1 VLIDPPVSRPEY
13 YAFSVPLSSIYSLV
27 AIPPSLSS
35 WHGTV
40 TINIIHES
48 TLSTLHFHDDESRS
62 VHLPAPSNSPGTYPP
77 SYPPL
82 PSRTTWGG
90 ESLIAS
96 LRPYANIL
104 RSSLE
109 PTLFLVDPS
118 RQDIE
123 THSVV
128 LFSDDAVDSILSP
141 SSSPI
146 PIHRRPRPVS
156 SPPTGTRSRTS
167 VLHAS
172 FASPQSP
179 SASIMQ
185 SFSNIT
191 RATRHAAQ
199 QILSHP
205 LAKPIVPHLPDPV
218 RSLVSVNG
226 EWSSW
231 VEKGGMGEFESA
243 RVYLARW
250 ARIVAEEG
258 ERSRLRES
266 LPSTSGAQAPDDDSE
281 ASSLGIFELIHS
293 TSNLPIPRPTRNPR
307 HPVDR
312 TQWEAWFS
320 IDGRPKVSKREMRVE
335 VFRRV
340 GHPSL
345 RCFVPVIDLQV
356 FRA

>member
-1 VLIDPPVSRPEY
+1 M
-13 YAFSVPLSSIYSLV
+13 SSIYSLV
-27 AIPPSLSS
+27 AIQPSLSS

-40 TINIIHES
+40 TINVIHE
-48 TLSTLHFHDDESRS
+48 TALPTLHFHDDESRS
-62 VHLPAPSNSPGTYPP
+62 VHLPAPSNYPETYPP

-128 LFSDDAVDSILSP
+128 LFSDDAVDSILAP

-156 SPPTGTRSRTS
+156 SPPTGARRRTS

-172 FASPQSP
+172 FASAQSP

-218 RSLVSVNG
+218 RSLVNVNG

-266 LPSTSGAQAPDDDSE
+266 LPSTSGTQAPNDDSE

-312 TQWEAWFS
+312 VQWEAWFS
-320 IDGRPKVSKREMRVE
+320 IDGRPKVAKREMKAE

-340 GHPSL
+340 SLPSFS
-345 RCFVPVIDLQV
+345 FVNLVV
-356 FRA
+356 NYKHFRA